1 MLMIELFD
9 MRAISVLHVAIF
21 LQMNFSIYCYQ
32 AFADLWSKKMR
43 KLGQTWNRQ
52 FSTINGLIL
61 GYVNRHFEKL

>member
-43 KLGQTWNRQ
+43 KLG
-52 FSTINGLIL
+52 
-61 GYVNRHFEKL
+61 